1 MGRKTGNPST
11 KVRRRS
17 VKKSKT
23 RTLAEQ
29 ARSDAERRA
38 GNDLA
43 KKRFV
48 DDLLIRGE
56 AAKLTK
62 KGKLPG
68 HATHVIKRQ
77 NQDGTVEV
85 ERVRYKTF

>member
-1 MGRKTGNPST
+1 MGRKTGNLSS

-17 VKKSKT
+17 VKRPKT
-23 RTLAEQ
+23 KTSPEQ
-29 ARSDAERRA
+29 ARSGAESPA
-38 GNDLA
+38 DNGVA

-48 DDLLIRGE
+48 NDLLIRGE

>member
-1 MGRKTGNPST
+1 MGRRTAKSSR

-17 VKKSKT
+17 VKSRIET
-23 RTLAEQ
+23 SPNQ
-29 ARSDAERRA
+29 ARTGANGP
-38 GNDLA
+38 GNSDLA

-62 KGKLPG
+62 KGKLPRD
-68 HATHVIKRQ
+68 ATHVIKRQ
-77 NQDGTVEV
+77 NPDSTVEV
-85 ERVRYKTF
+85 ERLRYKTF